1 MTEQNSSPAAE
12 LQNDAKAGPDEA
24 SKDEALKNEEVLKK
38 NKKKKDKVRSA
49 WISFAGRILAQ
60 IVGAV
65 ATVVL
70 TLTVLHQYKGVDTR
84 PSKEPVASA
93 KRSEHAVAARP
104 ADENAVAV
112 LPMENFSAES
122 GHDYLADG
130 MTETLIADLTKVGG
144 LHVISRTSSMHFKG
158 HKQTLREIAEEL
170 GVKWIIE
177 GSIVKAGER
186 VRITAQLIDAA
197 TDQHKWAESYD
208 RPLTDLLAMQAEVAS
223 AIASAVTAVL
233 PGFPRS
239 GQTATATP
247 GVVLRPVRP
256 L

>member
-1 MTEQNSSPAAE
+1 MTQETSSPAAE
-12 LQNDAKAGPDEA
+12 LSIAVNAEQ
-24 SKDEALKNEEVLKK
+24 EELKK
-38 NKKKKDKVRSA
+38 KKRKKDKVRSA

-60 IVGAV
+60 IVGAL

-70 TLTVLHQYKGVDTR
+70 TITVLHQYKGVDAR
-84 PSKEPVASA
+84 PSKEAADSGN
-93 KRSEHAVAARP
+93 RSVTAGPARP
-104 ADENAVAV
+104 IDENAVAV

-130 MTETLIADLTKVGG
+130 MTETLIADLTKAGG

-158 HKQTLREIAEEL
+158 HRQSLREIAGQL

-197 TDQHKWAESYD
+197 TDQHAWAESYE
-208 RPLTDLLAMQAEVAS
+208 RPVADLLAMQAEVAS
-223 AIASAVTAVL
+223 AIASAVTAAL
-233 PGFPRS
+233 PGLLRS
-239 GQTATATP
+239 SQSSATSAP
-247 GVVLRPVRP
+247 GAAIPPVWP

>member
-1 MTEQNSSPAAE
+1 MTEQNNSPAAE
-12 LQNDAKAGPDEA
+12 LESDAKARQDEA

-38 NKKKKDKVRSA
+38 KKKKKDKVRSA

-60 IVGAV
+60 IVGAL

-70 TLTVLHQYKGVDTR
+70 TITVLHQYKGVDVR
-84 PSKEPVASA
+84 QSKDADSV
-93 KRSEHAVAARP
+93 KHTVAAAAAHP
-104 ADENAVAV
+104 IDENAVAV
-112 LPMENFSAES
+112 LPMENFSAEA

-130 MTETLIADLTKVGG
+130 MTETLIAGLTKVDG

-158 HKQTLREIAEEL
+158 HRQPLREIADQL

-197 TDQHKWAESYD
+197 TDQHAWAESYE
-208 RPLTDLLAMQAEVAS
+208 RPLIDLLGMQAEVAS
-223 AIASAVTAVL
+223 AIASAVTAAL
-233 PGFPRS
+233 PGFPRP
-239 GQTATATP
+239 GQTATAAP
-247 GVVLRPVRP
+247 GATVRPVRP

>member
-1 MTEQNSSPAAE
+1 MTEQTNSPAAE
-12 LQNDAKAGPDEA
+12 LHETAKAE
-24 SKDEALKNEEVLKK
+24 LLEEVKK
-38 NKKKKDKVRSA
+38 KKKKKDKVRSA

-84 PSKEPVASA
+84 PSKDPVASA
-93 KRSEHAVAARP
+93 RRSEPALAARP
-104 ADENAVAV
+104 ADEHAVAV
-112 LPMENFSAES
+112 LPMENFSAEP

-158 HKQTLREIAEEL
+158 HKQTLREIADEL

-197 TDQHKWAESYD
+197 TDQHAWAESYE
-208 RPLTDLLAMQAEVAS
+208 RPVADLLAMQAEVAS
-223 AIASAVTAVL
+223 AIANAVTATL
-233 PGFPRS
+233 PGLPRS
-239 GQTATATP
+239 GQSSATSAP
-247 GVVLRPVRP
+247 GIAITSVRP

>member
-1 MTEQNSSPAAE
+1 MTQETTSPAAE
-12 LQNDAKAGPDEA
+12 LQAAVNTE
-24 SKDEALKNEEVLKK
+24 LEEVKK
-38 NKKKKDKVRSA
+38 KKKKKDKVRSA

-60 IVGAV
+60 IVGAA
-65 ATVVL
+65 ATVAL
-70 TLTVLHQYKGVDTR
+70 TVSVLHQYKGADLR
-84 PSKEPVASA
+84 QPKEAADSVN
-93 KRSEHAVAARP
+93 RSVTAGPARP
-104 ADENAVAV
+104 IDENAVAV

-130 MTETLIADLTKVGG
+130 MTETLIADLTKVSG

-158 HKQTLREIAEEL
+158 HRQPLGEIAQQL

-197 TDQHKWAESYD
+197 TDQHAWAESYD
-208 RPLTDLLAMQAEVAS
+208 RPVADLLAMQAEVAS
-223 AIASAVTAVL
+223 AIASAVTAAL
-233 PGFPRS
+233 PGLRS
-239 GQTATATP
+239 GQSSATSSP
-247 GVVLRPVRP
+247 GVAITPVRP

>member
-12 LQNDAKAGPDEA
+12 LQNDAKAGLGEA

-38 NKKKKDKVRSA
+38 KKKKDKVRSA

-60 IVGAV
+60 IVGAM

-70 TLTVLHQYKGVDTR
+70 TVTVLHQYKGTDLR
-84 PSKEPVASA
+84 QSKDAADSV
-93 KRSEHAVAARP
+93 KRNVPAAAARP

-112 LPMENFSAES
+112 LPMENFSAEP

-130 MTETLIADLTKVGG
+130 MTETLIADLTKVRG
-144 LHVISRTSSMHFKG
+144 LHVTSRTSSMHFKG
-158 HKQTLREIAEEL
+158 NRQPLREIAAQL
-170 GVKWIIE
+170 GVKWIVE

-197 TDQHKWAESYD
+197 TDQHKWAESYE

-223 AIASAVTAVL
+223 AIASAVTAML

-239 GQTATATP
+239 DQTAAATS
-247 GVVLRPVRP
+247 GATVKPVRP

>member
-1 MTEQNSSPAAE
+1 MTEQTNSPAAE
-12 LQNDAKAGPDEA
+12 LQEAGKPELQDAVSQEA
-24 SKDEALKNEEVLKK
+24 KK
-38 NKKKKDKVRSA
+38 KKKKKDKVRSA

-60 IVGAV
+60 IVGAL

-70 TLTVLHQYKGVDTR
+70 TITVLHQYKGVDVR
-84 PSKEPVASA
+84 QSKESAASARRSESVAS
-93 KRSEHAVAARP
+93 ARP

-112 LPMENFSAES
+112 LPMENFSAEP

-130 MTETLIADLTKVGG
+130 MTETLIADLTKAGG

-158 HKQTLREIAEEL
+158 HRQPLREVAEQL

-177 GSIVKAGER
+177 GSVVKAGDR

-197 TDQHKWAESYD
+197 TDQHAWAEIYE
-208 RPLTDLLAMQAEVAS
+208 RPAADLLALQAEVAS
-223 AIASAVTAVL
+223 AIANAVTAALPAVPL
-233 PGFPRS
+233 PGQS
-239 GQTATATP
+239 SATSTP
-247 GVVLRPVRP
+247 GGAITAVSP